1 MSTLDQPASA
11 EDAGSSDD
19 RINISVKDPQGED
32 IYFRVRRTTKMRKL
46 FSAFCKRSN
55 VDPSTMRFF
64 FQGERIQEDETPE
77 SLGLKEGD
85 KIESFVRQVAG
96 GK

>member
-1 MSTLDQPASA
+1 MSLSEQQTEDQGA
-11 EDAGSSDD
+11 EDSS
-19 RINISVKDPQGED
+19 RIQITVKDPQGED
-32 IYFRVRRTTKMRKL
+32 VYFKVRKTTKMRKL
-46 FSAFCKRSN
+46 FQAFCKRSN

-96 GK
+96 GN